1 MLLASAVILA
11 FHRGKPV
18 RLRVTSALLLPV
30 LAGAVFHL
38 FLCKQEYV
46 WSFAMFGQL
55 WTDGLAAASG
65 GVLAAYWRRRFNL
78 RSVKW
83 ARSWCCWY
91 WPWLRRCAPVRS
103 PLPDIIDFFREK

>member
-1 MLLASAVILA
+1 MRYSAI
-11 FHRGKPV
+11 RGKPV

-46 WSFAMFGQL
+46 WSFAMFGRL

-65 GVLAAYWRRRFNL
+65 GVLGGILAEAFQFAFSEVGAIVVLLVLALVAAL
-78 RSVKW
+78 
-83 ARSWCCWY
+83 
-91 WPWLRRCAPVRS
+91 CACQITFA
-103 PLPDIIDFFREK
+103 DIIDFFREKKDSRVE